1 MWVKTGPL
9 LLGLFSAN
17 ADLVLLSV
25 VQSSGEAGV
34 LRFDVTVQ
42 EGKTQYFT
50 LMLLRCFRPAPIPL
64 K

>member
-1 MWVKTGPL
+1 MLRHPFVQHQVY
-9 LLGLFSAN
+9 LFY
-17 ADLVLLSV
+17 LVLLSV

-50 LMLLRCFRPAPIPL
+50 L
-64 K
+64 